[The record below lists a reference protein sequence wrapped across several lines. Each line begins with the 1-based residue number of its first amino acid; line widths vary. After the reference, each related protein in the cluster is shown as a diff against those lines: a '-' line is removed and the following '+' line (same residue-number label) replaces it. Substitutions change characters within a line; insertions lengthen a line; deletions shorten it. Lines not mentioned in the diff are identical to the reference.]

1 MIGRLAR
8 RRRVGAMTLAALA
21 ALAFLVA
28 TAPHKAASRPPAR
41 AAATTFG
48 LQTGP
53 APWTPEYT
61 FLSRRLAAL
70 RLPGQS
76 DTVFHIHALLRIFI
90 DGRFV
95 PVPAQIGIDPEGR
108 FLAPL
113 HTHDASGVVHIEAD
127 RPFPFTLGEF
137 FTIWGVRFSDTRI
150 GAYADHGTR
159 RLRVYV
165 NGRRVAD
172 PVAHVLRAHDRIV
185 VGYGPA
191 GSFPAVDRT
200 PFPPGL

>member
-28 TAPHKAASRPPAR
+28 TAPHKAATRPPAR
-41 AAATTFG
+41 AAAATFG

-53 APWTPEYT
+53 ASWTPEYT
-61 FLSRRLAAL
+61 FLGRRRAAL

-76 DTVFHIHALLRIFI
+76 DTVFHLHALLRAFI

-95 PVPAQIGIDPEGR
+95 SVPAQIGIDPEGR

-113 HTHDASGVVHIEAD
+113 HTHDASGVVHD
-127 RPFPFTLGEF
+127 
-137 FTIWGVRFSDTRI
+137 
-150 GAYADHGTR
+150 GTR

-165 NGRRVAD
+165 NGRRVSD
-172 PVAHVLRAHDRIV
+172 PVAHVLQAHDRIV
-185 VGYGPA
+185 VGYAPA
-191 GSFPAVDRT
+191 RSFPAVDRT